1 MKICRKI
8 WIRDIE
14 EIDFDEVGVHFT
26 KNKNYTH
33 RGGSSRG
40 TTKDEGFLVTFIAD
54 GDFEINEDAT
64 RESNENYPH
73 EREVVLAFDQELEA
87 TIKIAKPIDSYK
99 WSKERG
105 FERIYRTFK
114 TIKRTINTGY
124 RCDPWVHNV

>member
-1 MKICRKI
+1 MKA
-8 WIRDIE
+8 IRVIYVNNLE

-26 KNKNYTH
+26 KNLKYTH
-33 RGGSSRG
+33 NGGG
-40 TTKDEGFLVTFIAD
+40 ANGYTKMKDLKVTFVVD

-73 EREVVLAFDQELEA
+73 EREVVLAFDQELEVEVR
-87 TIKIAKPIDSYK
+87 IAKPIDSYK
-99 WSKERG
+99 WSQERG

-114 TIKRTINTGY
+114 KFRRTINTGY